1 MKDLCHY
8 CSISREP
15 TKPQFAHLQ
24 GARGRSINFPSES
37 RDFKYRRVAMGG
49 VLSESRGMA
58 AQISNGWVLA
68 STALFPRPLGLF
80 FSPKPLPLRPR
91 QARPGETEL
100 NST

>member
-1 MKDLCHY
+1 
-8 CSISREP
+8 
-15 TKPQFAHLQ
+15 
-24 GARGRSINFPSES
+24 
-37 RDFKYRRVAMGG
+37 MGG
-49 VLSESRGMA
+49 VLSESRGLA
-58 AQISNGWVLA
+58 ALLSNGWALA